1 MSPKTISSESP
12 TSGFFAYVANRS
24 PEPLIKNVTGT
35 IRFDLMDGSRTER
48 WLIAMKK
55 GEVQVSNRNSA
66 ADAVVRAGRGVFDA
80 IAAGTKN
87 AQAAFLRG
95 TVTVEG
101 DMDLVVQFFR
111 LLPAPPRAEPGGKAA
126 GGSKQ

>member
-1 MSPKTISSESP
+1 MSPKTITSENP

-35 IRFDLMDGSRTER
+35 IRFDLADGAGTDH
-48 WLIAMKK
+48 WLVTMKK
-55 GEVQVSNRNSA
+55 GEVAVSNQNSA
-66 ADAVVRAGRGVFDA
+66 ADAVVRADRAIFDE

-95 TVTVEG
+95 AVAAEG
-101 DMDLVVQFFR
+101 DMDLIVQFFR
-111 LLPAPPRAEPGGKAA
+111 LLPAPPRAEHSAKAA
-126 GGSKQ
+126 SRQKQ